1 MNSAIPYTIFI
12 TSLTLKI
19 MILELQ
25 FKIDENII
33 GIGFES
39 AQTL

>member
-1 MNSAIPYTIFI
+1 MK
-12 TSLTLKI
+12 LTLKI
-19 MILELQ
+19 KIFEVQ
-25 FKIDENII
+25 FEIDENII